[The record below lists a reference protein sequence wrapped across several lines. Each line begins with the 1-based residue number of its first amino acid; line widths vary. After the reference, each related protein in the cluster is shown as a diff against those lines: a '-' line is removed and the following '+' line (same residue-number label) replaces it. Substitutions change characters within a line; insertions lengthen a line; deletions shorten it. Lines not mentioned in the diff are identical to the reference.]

1 MLRPAGAD
9 GPRLNQP
16 HRMTT
21 RVRFAPSPT
30 GYLHLG
36 SARTALFNWLFARH
50 TGGKFLL
57 RVEDTDLERST
68 DESRQAILDAM
79 DWLGLDFDEEML
91 LQSTRRDVHVE
102 VAERLLAEGK
112 AYKCFCTGDELGEMK
127 KRAFAEGRTR
137 VYERTWRDRT
147 DHPADQP
154 FAVRLKM
161 PIEGETVLEDAV
173 LGRITV
179 QNDDLTDLVILRSDG
194 SPTYNFVVVIDDA
207 FMRITHVIR
216 GQDHT
221 TNTLSQINLYKIL
234 GYELPT
240 FAHLPLIDGLS
251 KRKGSHGI
259 HNYDE
264 MGYVSEAVNNYVARL
279 GWSHKDDEIFTS
291 AELIEKFTLEGV
303 NRSNSTY
310 DTDKFLWVNSTW
322 IKRLDPSDLA
332 SRLLPH
338 LARKGVETVVDEA
351 LVALVSALQPRSD
364 TLESMAEQALF
375 AYVAPTEY
383 QPKAVKKW
391 MKAAAKAAYGDLI
404 ETLAALPSFDA
415 ASIEAAFGDVLER
428 HELKMGKLAQPVRVA
443 ITGSSVSPP
452 IDVTLAVVGQSESV
466 ARLKA
471 AQHLLPDPQ

>member
-1 MLRPAGAD
+1 
-9 GPRLNQP
+9 
-16 HRMTT
+16 MTT

-68 DESRQAILDAM
+68 LESRQAILDAM
-79 DWLGLDFDEEML
+79 EWLGLDYDEEMV
-91 LQSTRRDVHVE
+91 LQSTRRDVHVG
-102 VAERLLAEGK
+102 VAKKLLAEGK
-112 AYKCFCTGDELGEMK
+112 AYKCFCTGDELAAMK
-127 KRAFAEGRTR
+127 KRAFDEGRTR

-147 DHPADQP
+147 DHPSDQP
-154 FAVRLKM
+154 YAVRLKM

-221 TNTLSQINLYKIL
+221 TNTLTQINLYKLL
-234 GYELPT
+234 GYDLPT
-240 FAHLPLIDGLS
+240 FGHLPLIDGLS

-264 MGYVSEAVNNYVARL
+264 MGYVREAVNNYVARL
-279 GWSHKDDEIFTS
+279 GWSHGDDEIFTND
-291 AELIEKFTLEGV
+291 ELIEKFTLEGV

-322 IKRLDPSDLA
+322 IKRLEAADLA
-332 SRLLPH
+332 ERLLPH
-338 LARKGVETVVDEA
+338 LSRRGVETTVDDM
-351 LVALVSALQPRSD
+351 LVALVAALQPRSD
-364 TLESMAEQALF
+364 TLESMADQALF
-375 AYVAPTEY
+375 AFVAPTEY
-383 QPKAVKKW
+383 DAKAVKKW
-391 MKAAAKAAYGDLI
+391 MKGAAKAAYGDLI
-404 ETLAALPSFDA
+404 ETLDGLSKFDA
-415 ASIEAAFGDVLER
+415 PTIESAFAEVLER
-428 HELKMGKLAQPVRVA
+428 NELKMGKLAQPVRVA
-443 ITGSSVSPP
+443 ITGTAVSPP
-452 IDVTLAVVGQSESV
+452 IDVTLAAVGQRD
-466 ARLKA
+466 AITRLRA
-471 AQHLLPDPQ
+471 AQHLLQDPQ